1 MRSWPRTRTITVQA
15 GALVLLVYGASF
27 FTRDWSSVS
36 PSAEQPIRRQAAVKK
51 QAASDWVTPPR
62 AEASSVGQPIERQP
76 ASEWITP
83 PRAEAATPTE
93 APPGPEPTASE
104 QAPVETGAPPL
115 TATPLRLR
123 AQSALRHSG
132 VRRKWTHRTK
142 SPVAFRLAE
151 RGN

>member
-1 MRSWPRTRTITVQA
+1 MPYIRGPASAI
-15 GALVLLVYGASF
+15 LL
-27 FTRDWSSVS
+27 
-36 PSAEQPIRRQAAVKK
+36 SAEQPIRK
-51 QAASDWVTPPR
+51 QAASSRQPASNWVTPPR
-62 AEASSVGQPIERQP
+62 AEASSVGQPIERQA

-93 APPGPEPTASE
+93 APPWSEPTASE
-104 QAPVETGAPPL
+104 QAPGETVATPL
-115 TATPLRLR
+115 TSTPLRLR

-142 SPVAFRLAE
+142 SPVEFRLAE